1 MKTYQ
6 VVIKQLGTI
15 ITTIEGI
22 TALNSLKAIEA
33 VENQYQKKDCQLTDK
48 NGQVKNFSWSGLEF
62 EAREMGMVL
71 S

>member
-6 VVIKQLGTI
+6 ITIRKQGI
-15 ITTIEGI
+15 IQQVIEGI
-22 TALNSLKAIEA
+22 TAQAIEQ
-33 VENQYQKKDCQLTDK
+33 VEKNYNSGTFQLSDK

-62 EAREMGMVL
+62 EARELGMVL